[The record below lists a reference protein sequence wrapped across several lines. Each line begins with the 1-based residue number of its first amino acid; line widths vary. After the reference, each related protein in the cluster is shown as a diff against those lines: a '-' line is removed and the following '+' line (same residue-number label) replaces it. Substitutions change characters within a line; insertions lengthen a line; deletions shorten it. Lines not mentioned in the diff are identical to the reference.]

1 MIMARKVENLDIGS
15 TFYNNRSKC
24 HVVGFCNTFE
34 DKENVLLVV
43 YKYWLKYKHYW
54 WYGVIEGWRLQ
65 HLLDDQENN
74 KGQRTK
80 KHQSFRND

>member
-1 MIMARKVENLDIGS
+1 MARKVENLVVGR

-43 YKYWLKYKHYW
+43 YKYWLKYKRYW
-54 WYGVIEGWRLQ
+54 RYGVIEDWRLQ

-74 KGQRTK
+74 RG
-80 KHQSFRND
+80 

>member
-1 MIMARKVENLDIGS
+1 MARKVENLDIGL

-43 YKYWLKYKHYW
+43 YKYWLKYKRYW
-54 WYGVIEGWRLQ
+54 RYGVIEDWRLQ

-74 KGQRTK
+74 KG
-80 KHQSFRND
+80 

>member
-1 MIMARKVENLDIGS
+1 MARKVENLDIGP

-34 DKENVLLVV
+34 DKEDVLLVV
-43 YKYWLKYKHYW
+43 YKYWLKYKRYW
-54 WYGVIEGWRLQ
+54 RYGVIEDWRLQ

-74 KGQRTK
+74 KG
-80 KHQSFRND
+80 

>member
-1 MIMARKVENLDIGS
+1 MARKVENLGIGS

-43 YKYWLKYKHYW
+43 YKT
-54 WYGVIEGWRLQ
+54 G
-65 HLLDDQENN
+65 
-74 KGQRTK
+74 
-80 KHQSFRND
+80 

>member
-1 MIMARKVENLDIGS
+1 MARKVENLDIGA

-24 HVVGFCNTFE
+24 HIGGFCNTFE

-43 YKYWLKYKHYW
+43 YKYWLKYKRYW
-54 WYGVIEGWRLQ
+54 RYGVIEDWRLQ

-74 KGQRTK
+74 KG
-80 KHQSFRND
+80 

>member
-15 TFYNNRSKC
+15 TFYNNGSKC

-43 YKYWLKYKHYW
+43 YKYWLKYKRYW
-54 WYGVIEGWRLQ
+54 RYGVIEDWRLQ

-74 KGQRTK
+74 KG
-80 KHQSFRND
+80 

>member
-1 MIMARKVENLDIGS
+1 MVRKVENLYIGA

-43 YKYWLKYKHYW
+43 YKYWLKYKRYW
-54 WYGVIEGWRLQ
+54 RYEVIKDWRLQ

-74 KGQRTK
+74 RG
-80 KHQSFRND
+80 